1 MVAMMM
7 LAALMAQDTRQNVST
22 MHHVRAG
29 DPKIVALFNA
39 GMSRSLTFRQLVELL
54 DRSDVIVY
62 VEPQLTRQALG
73 GYLAHNIG
81 IGGAYRYL
89 HVAVDVH
96 GTERRL
102 VPLLAHELQHAVE
115 VAADTRARDARSVE
129 LLFERLAVQFGC
141 GGTSCS
147 ETQAAKDVEA
157 RVAVELAAAH

>member
-1 MVAMMM
+1 MMM
-7 LAALMAQDTRQNVST
+7 LAALMAQDPAHDAST
-22 MHHVRAG
+22 THHVRAA
-29 DPKIVALFNA
+29 DPIIVALFNA
-39 GMSRSLTFRQLVELL
+39 GMSRSSTFRQLVELL

-73 GYLAHNIG
+73 GYLAHNIV

-89 HVAVDVH
+89 HVSVDVH

-115 VAADTRARDARSVE
+115 VATDAQARDERSVE
-129 LLFERLAVQFGC
+129 MLFERLAVKFGC

-147 ETQAAKDVEA
+147 ETQAAKDIEA
-157 RVAVELAAAH
+157 RVAGELAAAH